1 MYQLIYSSG
10 RSAEE
15 PLEGPSADKKH
26 KLLTQQIGER
36 ARLEQEIQKTELEM
50 SEAEKEVDDV
60 EVTTTYEE
68 LLTIFQR
75 RKTQLQ
81 HELDQIVEN
90 LLASSRLH
98 KEIVTLQ
105 DFERFGIPLKESPRN
120 ELLASM

>member
-1 MYQLIYSSG
+1 MLDKVDSLEALFEKGIDGWTKKERDRFKDMDGLYENLQVVRKNVSSVEGQLN
-10 RSAEE
+10 A
-15 PLEGPSADKKH
+15 LH
-26 KLLTQQIGER
+26 QQ
-36 ARLEQEIQKTELEM
+36 K
-50 SEAEKEVDDV
+50 
-60 EVTTTYEE
+60 TTYEE